1 MLKICEF
8 TLTNDVKNSDGEI
21 ILSVEDG
28 RRVALFDTSIV
39 DENVVF
45 NNPLNVEN
53 MDNVLVL
60 TGKEYDLLER
70 MIKDNFVS
78 REKKDD

>member
-28 RRVALFDTSIV
+28 RHVALFDTSIV